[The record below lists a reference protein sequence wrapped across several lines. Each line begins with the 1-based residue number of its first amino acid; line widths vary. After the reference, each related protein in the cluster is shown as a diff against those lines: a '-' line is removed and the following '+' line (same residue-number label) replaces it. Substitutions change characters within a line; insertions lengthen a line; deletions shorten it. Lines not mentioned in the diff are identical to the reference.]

1 MDDPANLTDISNISK
16 QFHSLNIPAELQFDP
31 LTGLLSRSSFLRKAQ
46 NDIPKIIER
55 YGQAVVLTL
64 DLKDMKGF
72 NTSFGQ
78 EAGDRLLCSI
88 SDILKQHFGST
99 YCSRFGEDR
108 FYVFTRAAGIDI
120 ELNGIIKQIQ
130 NINHGQSL
138 PVRMGIYGIDDEK
151 ISVDVACNRA
161 RMACDTLRN
170 NYNSGFV
177 WFDEKLADES
187 ARKDYIVRN
196 LGNAIERGWIRI
208 CLQPVMRTLTGE
220 LCGFEAL
227 SRWDDPTYGLLYP
240 DDFIQLLELNRISYN
255 LDFYVV
261 KQVAK
266 LLRERQEKGLPVVP
280 VSVNLS
286 RTDFVF
292 NDPVTDIS
300 TLTESL
306 GIRRSLI
313 NIEITE
319 TSLVSGNGIISGA
332 IERFHEA
339 GFQVWMD
346 DFGSG
351 YSSLNV
357 LKDFLFDEIKIDMGF
372 FNNFNDKAKTIVSMI
387 VEMSKKLGMHTLAE
401 GVETEDQ
408 LSFLK
413 SIGCEKIQ
421 GNIFSKALPYES
433 LMKQLESDG
442 VRWETRNVS
451 AMYDKAGLT
460 NVIVDN
466 PVSLFLTDGKTFKG
480 LYSNEDFN
488 EILLTAGYK
497 DLKALEAD
505 MNHPESPKG
514 RKCRDLAFKA
524 EANNAEEYMTFLA
537 NGNYYKLSFRIL
549 SSCDDLSVIFA
560 TMDSLVYEQEKQFTS
575 ELDALARK
583 LMFNFDS
590 IHYVDTDEHKGT
602 IISTSIP
609 SETVG
614 STIEN
619 TESYYSENISN
630 YIHPDEQERW
640 RSFVSPEN
648 IKTKLKENKN
658 GTFSALFRMR
668 KIDGSYEWTECTVT
682 SFRGANAHRL
692 LVSSKPAI
700 INDPETMWIIEGL
713 LKKGTISSDR
723 HIEAENAWE
732 FLMNKSSIPIF
743 WKDTRLR
750 YLGAS
755 KAFYEY
761 YDLSPEKLIGKTD
774 AELGLRIDGISTANM
789 DKEIINKGEVVIKA
803 LGKNV
808 VDGVVHHIAVSKYPM
823 YNMGKICGLIGF
835 FVDTEE
841 IHTTDEARRLDL
853 EDPVTGLMNMKGL
866 MVAMLDLDDN
876 YKKNRE
882 NYAHISCEIKEYSGI
897 VEDYGDAAGQ
907 ELLKKT
913 ADILRAVFG
922 TGFILSRTNG
932 GMFSIA
938 RKTTSFNGM
947 MGLVQK
953 AEAEVRKIDMLNGF
967 KCTIHADF
975 GMARASEVSSVQQLV
990 NLSYTRMRRKREPD
1004 YET

>member
-1 MDDPANLTDISNISK
+1 MDDPANITDLSHIDK
-16 QFHSLNIPAELQFDP
+16 QFHSFNVPVELQFDP
-31 LTGLLSRSSFLRKAQ
+31 LTGLLSRRSFLKKAQ
-46 NDIPKIIER
+46 NDIPGLIKR

-78 EAGDRLLCSI
+78 EAGDLLLCSI
-88 SDILKQHFGST
+88 SNILKQHFGKE

-108 FYVFTRAAGIDI
+108 FYVFTRAVGIDI

-130 NINHGQSL
+130 NINNGHTL
-138 PVRMGIYGIDDEK
+138 PVRIGIYGIEDEN

-177 WFDEKLADES
+177 WFDEKLADENTK
-187 ARKDYIVRN
+187 KDYLVRN
-196 LGNAIERGWIRI
+196 LDAAINNGWIRI

-240 DDFIQLLELNRISYN
+240 NDFIQLLELNRISYN

-261 KQVAK
+261 KEVAK
-266 LLRERQEKGLPVVP
+266 LLKERQENGLPVVP
-280 VSVNLS
+280 ISVNLS

-300 TLTESL
+300 TLTEAL
-306 GIRRSLI
+306 GIRKSLI

-319 TSLVSGNGIISGA
+319 TSLVSDNGIISRN
-332 IERFHEA
+332 IDRFHDE

-357 LKDFLFDEIKIDMGF
+357 LKDYLFDEIKIDMGF
-372 FNNFNDKAKTIVSMI
+372 FTNFNDKAKTIVSMI

-401 GVETEDQ
+401 GVETEEQ
-408 LSFLK
+408 LSFLR

-421 GNIFSKALPYES
+421 GNLFGSAMPCDI
-433 LMKQLESDG
+433 LMKELKKKG
-442 VRWETRNVS
+442 YRWESRSVS
-451 AMYDKAGLT
+451 VMYDKAGLT

-466 PVSLFLTDGKTFKG
+466 PVALLLHDGKYFKG
-480 LYSNEDFN
+480 LYSNEEFN
-488 EILLTAGYK
+488 ETLLTAGYK
-497 DLKALEAD
+497 DIQSLEAD

-524 EANNAEEYMTFLA
+524 KNNNEEEYMTFLA

-549 SSCDDLSVIFA
+549 SSSDDLSVIFA
-560 TMDSLVYEQEKQFTS
+560 TMDSLVYEQERQFTS

-583 LMFNFDS
+583 IMFNYDR
-590 IHYVDTDEHKGT
+590 IHYVDLDEHKGT
-602 IISTSIP
+602 IISTNIP

-614 STIEN
+614 STIE
-619 TESYYSENISN
+619 TPETYYSDNVSR
-630 YIHPDEQERW
+630 YIHPSEQDRW
-640 RSFVSPEN
+640 KRFVSPEN
-648 IKTKLKENKN
+648 IKNKLREYKN
-658 GTFSALFRMR
+658 GNFSALFRMR
-668 KIDGSYEWTECTVT
+668 QVNGSYEWTEFTVT
-682 SFRGANAHRL
+682 SFRGDNAHKL

-700 INDPETMWIIEGL
+700 INDPEVMWIIEGL
-713 LKKGTISSDR
+713 LKNGATASDR
-723 HIEAENAWE
+723 HIEAENAWDI
-732 FLMNKSSIPIF
+732 LTNKSSYRIF
-743 WKDTRLR
+743 WKDTELR
-750 YLGAS
+750 YVGAS
-755 KAFYEY
+755 KAFYDY
-761 YDLSPEKLIGKTD
+761 YDLTPEKLIGRTD
-774 AELGLRIDGISTANM
+774 AELDFRIDSASGRNI
-789 DKEIINKGEVVIKA
+789 DKKVINKGEAVIKA

-808 VDGVVHHIAVSKYPM
+808 VDGVVHHVAVNKYPM
-823 YNMGKICGLIGF
+823 YNKGKICGLIGF

-841 IHTTDEARRLDL
+841 PDNGNEARRLDL
-853 EDPVTGLMNMKGL
+853 EDPVTGLMNVKGL
-866 MVAMLDLDDN
+866 MIAMLDLDDI
-876 YKKNRE
+876 YKKTRE
-882 NYAHISCEIKEYSGI
+882 NYAHISFSIREYSGI
-897 VEDYGDAAGQ
+897 VEDYGDAAAQ
-907 ELLKKT
+907 TLLKKT
-913 ADILRAVFG
+913 ADILRSVFN

-932 GMFSIA
+932 GQFSIC

-947 MGLVQK
+947 MDLVQK
-953 AEAEVRKIDMLNGF
+953 AEAEIHRIDMLNGF

-975 GMARASEVSSVQQLV
+975 GMARASECSSVQDLV
-990 NLSYTRMRRKREPD
+990 NLSYTRMRKNRGQD
-1004 YET
+1004 YEA